1 MTTELPH
8 KKTLCN
14 VDSLEE
20 VISGIEEFLTTTFE
34 KPDKYTEN
42 YVHIREIDI
51 LLRNLMEEVCELSV
65 RYPTLGDL
73 LFERWNSFDNLDM
86 VINII
91 KDMMEYD
98 ADRSPFISQ
107 FFVSVMYLKLSV
119 MANVQ
124 NARYIYS
131 DLLALD
137 YMNFHGIDSP
147 VRHHELIPIYTNFY
161 GDNRGGTS
169 YHNFVVLGVKLIIKS
184 FCLHYPDSFETRRYN
199 LYVALESA
207 IEDGI
212 IPGGFR
218 GGFVNVG
225 DSSIVQG
232 EMIEFLMNRISEGL

>member
-1 MTTELPH
+1 
-8 KKTLCN
+8 
-14 VDSLEE
+14 
-20 VISGIEEFLTTTFE
+20 VISGIDELLTTAFE
-34 KPDKYTEN
+34 KPDKYIEN
-42 YVHIREIDI
+42 YVHIREINT

-73 LFERWNSFDNLDM
+73 LFERWNSFDNLDT
-86 VINII
+86 VIEVIR
-91 KDMMEYD
+91 DMTEYD
-98 ADRSPFISQ
+98 ADRSPFIGQ
-107 FFVSVMYLKLSV
+107 FFVSVMYLKLAT
-119 MANVQ
+119 MANVK
-124 NARYIYS
+124 NARHIYS

-137 YMNFHGIDSP
+137 YMNVRGLDSL
-147 VRHHELIPIYTNFY
+147 VRHHELIPIYNSFY
-161 GDNRGGTS
+161 RDDCGGTS

-207 IEDGI
+207 IEDDI

-232 EMIEFLMNRISEGL
+232 EMIEFLMNRIAGEL